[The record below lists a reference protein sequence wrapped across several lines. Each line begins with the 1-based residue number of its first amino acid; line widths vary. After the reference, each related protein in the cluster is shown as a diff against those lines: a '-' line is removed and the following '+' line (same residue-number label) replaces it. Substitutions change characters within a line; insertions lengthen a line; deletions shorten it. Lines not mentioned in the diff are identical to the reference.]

1 MFIVISRIA
10 TMRLSEDSCR
20 GMVKGSE
27 KCKIY
32 GCLKLFLSKL
42 SKFGDFRTLFIE
54 YKFVR
59 TEYYVTGYERGVT
72 AEGRNRH
79 QVYEKCVN

>member
-20 GMVKGSE
+20 GMEKGSE

-42 SKFGDFRTLFIE
+42 SKFGDFETLFIE

-59 TEYYVTGYERGVT
+59 TEYYVTGNERG
-72 AEGRNRH
+72 ALREGRNRH
-79 QVYEKCVN
+79 